1 MRSLVIKA
9 KNKYENKRAKREDGG
24 GKGVRILGRLEVIET
39 HKRGIIA
46 MLWIGIF
53 WNIKETHHSLPRQTC
68 FLLVLRLLLFLITSR
83 RVDSLIVNSRSP
95 SVCSRRTASS
105 LVSPLPPSLPPYPS
119 VIRLRFSLSAAC
131 SSSYFIPVR
140 RWLALCARAYHP
152 LDSYSSANLLDQS
165 PYTPP
170 DKQTR
175 LGYLFHINL
184 IVIIYLLLSD
194 PLHSFFFFFEAEG
207 TTTTELHPFR
217 STVIADYSP

>member
-39 HKRGIIA
+39 QKRNNCHA
-46 MLWIGIF
+46 VNWY
-53 WNIKETHHSLPRQTC
+53 
-68 FLLVLRLLLFLITSR
+68 FLKHQR
-83 RVDSLIVNSRSP
+83 N
-95 SVCSRRTASS
+95 SS
-105 LVSPLPPSLPPYPS
+105 LSSSTNLLSSRASASPLPHYLSTSWLAHRQLTFPISLLTAYGLVTCLPPPSLPPYPS

-207 TTTTELHPFR
+207 TTATELHPFR

>member
-105 LVSPLPPSLPPYPS
+105 LVSPLPPSLPTSLSIRHPTPFFTLSSMQQLLLHPRPS
-119 VIRLRFSLSAAC
+119 VTRSVRAC
-131 SSSYFIPVR
+131 ISST
-140 RWLALCARAYHP
+140 W
-152 LDSYSSANLLDQS
+152 
-165 PYTPP
+165 
-170 DKQTR
+170 
-175 LGYLFHINL
+175 
-184 IVIIYLLLSD
+184 LLLERELVR
-194 PLHSFFFFFEAEG
+194 PIA
-207 TTTTELHPFR
+207 LHPTWQTDSFR
-217 STVIADYSP
+217 LSISYQFNRHHLLVVVRSSPFIFLLFWGGGDNNNWAPPFPFDGYSRL